1 MDRSFLQV
9 DSGMRYTKVVM
20 TISRPNKNR
29 LGEYIIEYYTFY
41 REGKVAPVAAI
52 DYAEDVVAEMMLQAG
67 EVWEII
73 EVWYEQNVHFEEEFV
88 EILPFVRKVGERY
101 DRTAEV

>member
-9 DSGMRYTKVVM
+9 NSGMRYTKVVM
-20 TISRPNKNR
+20 TVSRPLKDH
-29 LGEYIIEYYTFY
+29 LGGNIIEDYTFY

-52 DYAEDVVAEMMLQAG
+52 DYAEDIVAEMMMQAG

-73 EVWYEQNVHFEEEFV
+73 EVWYEQNVHFEGELV

-101 DRTAEV
+101 GRTAEV